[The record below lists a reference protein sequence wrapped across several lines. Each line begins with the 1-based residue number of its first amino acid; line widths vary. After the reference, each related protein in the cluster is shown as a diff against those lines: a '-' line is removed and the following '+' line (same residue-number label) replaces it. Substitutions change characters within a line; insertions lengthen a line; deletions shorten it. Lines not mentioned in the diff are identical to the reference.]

1 MWPALAQTKVSK
13 EGYRIKGYP
22 VPAFRETRI
31 LTDNTIQY
39 NTIIYL
45 TLPQGGGGGGFSE
58 LKNYL
63 IIPIITMQF

>member
-39 NTIIYL
+39 NNL
-45 TLPQGGGGGGFSE
+45 FNSAPGGGGGGG
-58 LKNYL
+58 LRA
-63 IIPIITMQF
+63 